1 MNTSQVIDVSPN
13 IYECSVQNSLNTVM
27 TLCKIDNLLQ
37 LRRRYLGIIVQNC
50 TIFLCSLD
58 VGHID
63 DQCRGPSIKGKDHLA
78 G

>member
-13 IYECSVQNSLNTVM
+13 IYECTVQKSLKIVM